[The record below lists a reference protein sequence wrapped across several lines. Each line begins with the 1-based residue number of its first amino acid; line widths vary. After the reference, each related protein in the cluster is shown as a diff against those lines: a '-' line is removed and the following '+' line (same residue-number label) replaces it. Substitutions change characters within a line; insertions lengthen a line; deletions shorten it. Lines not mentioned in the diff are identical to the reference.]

1 MNKLLDLNAAIIR
14 VTAPIIMLA
23 FFLVL
28 TAGVSDAQSQLKV
41 GFIAPLSGT
50 VAVTGKQ
57 GLDGFNLFIDMNG
70 GKLGGLPVN
79 VIAKDDQAKPD
90 LGLQAANELIERE
103 KVDVMIG
110 PFFSSVIM
118 AAYKPIINAK
128 IPMIG
133 PVGGPSIIAGK
144 QCSPYYFSTSWQN
157 EEPHEA
163 MGQYLQDKG
172 LKRVYIMAP
181 NYVAG
186 KETLNGFKRRFKGE
200 IVGEVYTPL
209 NQLDFAA
216 EIAQI
221 RQTKPE
227 AVYVFYPGGFAINFV
242 KQYGQSGVS
251 KDIPL
256 YSASTIDDTTVKAI
270 GEAAVGTVQT
280 ASYHRDL
287 DNAANKK
294 FRAAFV
300 KKYGYEPSFYSAYSY
315 DAAQLLDSA
324 IKHVDGNVKDRPAL
338 IAALEKAQFESI
350 RGKFKFNHN
359 HFPVQDFYRLEVVE
373 QNGVV
378 EQVSREVVLRDKS
391 DAYAHECKL
400 SKP

>member
-1 MNKLLDLNAAIIR
+1 MFKLNFPKYP
-14 VTAPIIMLA
+14 VAPTIA
-23 FFLVL
+23 FAMGTFFVGAVPLH
-28 TAGVSDAQSQLKV
+28 AQQLKV

-57 GLDGFNLFIDMNG
+57 GLDGFNLFLDMNG
-70 GKLGGLPVN
+70 GKLGGVPAT

-90 LGLQAANELIERE
+90 LGLQAANELIERD
-103 KVDVMIG
+103 KVDVMVG

-118 AAYKPIINAK
+118 AAYKPITNAK

-133 PVGGPSIIAGK
+133 PVGGPSIVAGK

-172 LKRVYIMAP
+172 LKRVYILAP
-181 NYVAG
+181 NYLAG

-221 RQTKPE
+221 RQAKPE

-256 YSASTIDDTTVKAI
+256 YSASTVDDTTLTAI
-270 GEAAVGTVQT
+270 GDAALGTVQT

-287 DNAANKK
+287 DNPANKR
-294 FRAAFV
+294 FRDAFL
-300 KKYGYEPSFYSAYSY
+300 KKYNYEPSFYSAYSY
-315 DAAQLLDSA
+315 DAAQLLDAA
-324 IKHVDGNVKDRPAL
+324 IKQVGGKVADRSAL
-338 IAALEKAQFESI
+338 IAALEQANFDSV

-359 HFPVQDFYRLEVVE
+359 HFPIQDFYRLEVIE
-373 QNGVV
+373 KGGKV
-378 EQVSREVVLRDKS
+378 EQVSREVVLKDKS
-391 DAYAHECKL
+391 DAYAHECKMG
-400 SKP
+400 KP

>member
-1 MNKLLDLNAAIIR
+1 MFELKSRKFQVIAPAIALALGTYVAAA
-14 VTAPIIMLA
+14 TPAH
-23 FFLVL
+23 
-28 TAGVSDAQSQLKV
+28 AQQLKV

-57 GLDGFNLFIDMNG
+57 GLDGFNLFLDMNG
-70 GKLGGLPVN
+70 GKLGGVPAT

-90 LGLQAANELIERE
+90 LGLQAANELIERD
-103 KVDVMIG
+103 KVDVMVG

-118 AAYKPIINAK
+118 AAYKPITNAK

-172 LKRVYIMAP
+172 LKRVYILAP
-181 NYVAG
+181 NYLAG

-221 RQTKPE
+221 RQAKPE

-256 YSASTIDDTTVKAI
+256 YSASTIDDTTLTAI
-270 GEAAVGTVQT
+270 GDAALGTVQT

-287 DNAANKK
+287 DNPANKR
-294 FRAAFV
+294 FREAFV
-300 KKYGYEPSFYSAYSY
+300 KKYNYEPSFYSAYSY
-315 DAAQLLDSA
+315 DAAQLLDAA
-324 IKHVDGNVKDRPAL
+324 IKQVGGKVSDRPAL
-338 IAALEKAQFESI
+338 IAALEQANFDSV

-359 HFPVQDFYRLEVVE
+359 HFPIQDFYRLEVVE
-373 QNGVV
+373 KGGKV
-378 EQVSREVVLRDKS
+378 EQVSREVVLKDKS
-391 DAYAHECKL
+391 DAYADECKMA
-400 SKP
+400 KP

>member
-1 MNKLLDLNAAIIR
+1 MFKLNFPKYP
-14 VTAPIIMLA
+14 VAPTIA
-23 FFLVL
+23 FAMGTFFVGAVPLH
-28 TAGVSDAQSQLKV
+28 AQQLKV

-57 GLDGFNLFIDMNG
+57 GLDGFNLFLDMNG
-70 GKLGGLPVN
+70 GKLGGVPAT

-90 LGLQAANELIERE
+90 LGLQAANELIERD
-103 KVDVMIG
+103 KVDVMVG

-118 AAYKPIINAK
+118 AAYKPITNAK

-172 LKRVYIMAP
+172 LKRVYILAP
-181 NYVAG
+181 NYLAG

-221 RQTKPE
+221 RQAKPE

-256 YSASTIDDTTVKAI
+256 YSASTIDDTTLTAI
-270 GEAAVGTVQT
+270 GDAALGTVQT

-287 DNAANKK
+287 DNPANKR
-294 FRAAFV
+294 FREAFV
-300 KKYGYEPSFYSAYSY
+300 KKYNYEPSFYSAYSY
-315 DAAQLLDSA
+315 DAAQLLDAA
-324 IKHVDGNVKDRPAL
+324 IKQVGGKVADRSAL
-338 IAALEKAQFESI
+338 IAALEQANFDSV

-359 HFPVQDFYRLEVVE
+359 HFPIQDFYRLEVIAK
-373 QNGVV
+373 GGKV
-378 EQVSREVVLRDKS
+378 EQVSREVVLEDKS
-391 DAYAHECKL
+391 DAYAHECKMG
-400 SKP
+400 KP